1 MSALQGLYRGIFR
14 RTSTFALVFC
24 TGGLVYAMYLDKAL
38 DTVFRNLNKGKMY
51 EDVQAYYSQ
60 KKEE

>member
-38 DTVFRNLNKGKMY
+38 DTMFRNLNKGVGLLFPN
-51 EDVQAYYSQ
+51 DFPNL
-60 KKEE
+60 